1 LIESQLKQIVTL
13 QKDVESSRSANPFSP
28 VEPENKKDQIIR
40 DLRTTNDELLA
51 ERRQLMETVE
61 SLQEQ
66 NKAGHKNLEESLD
79 RVNEL
84 EFKVNERD
92 D

>member
-66 NKAGHKNLEESLD
+66 SKAGHKNLEESLD

>member
-1 LIESQLKQIVTL
+1 
-13 QKDVESSRSANPFSP
+13 
-28 VEPENKKDQIIR
+28 
-40 DLRTTNDELLA
+40 LLA

-66 NKAGHKNLEESLD
+66 NKASHKNLEESLD